1 MFENDNNINEFD
13 QMFRSILDEGQ
24 EDVPARV
31 WDAVSEGLDKAES
44 RKTVV
49 IWFRRAAASTA
60 AAAAIAAG
68 VLFGGRK
75 ETDLVSP
82 AEDTGLIAVVEKD
95 DVTMTEETEIDPEIN
110 VVERLVAK
118 AAPSS
123 SIAAVPEQ
131 EETMEQMIPQSAAEA
146 MKDSEAIT
154 SSPAVETDNH
164 KITSSDRTEA
174 ATYFHEDWAE
184 EETVKKREVSFQL
197 SGLTSTNSA
206 QTKNRLGLMKAPTVT
221 AAPQKTGITETST
234 NTSYGLPLSFGAG
247 VKIGLSRKW
256 SLGVGANYSILT
268 RQFYGKY
275 TKVDEAG
282 NIEKSSSSDIRNT
295 QHYIGLPIN
304 AYYSIV
310 NHDRVNFYAYAGGTA
325 EKCIADNYN
334 VLSTSIRHKEKV
346 NGLQLSANA
355 GIGVEFMLGRHL
367 GLYIDPSLRYYFDCH
382 QPKSIRTAQP
392 LMFGFEM
399 GLRARL

>member
-1 MFENDNNINEFD
+1 MFENDNNMNEFD

-24 EDVPARV
+24 EDVPAHV

-75 ETDLVSP
+75 EADIVSP
-82 AEDTGLIAVVEKD
+82 AEGTGLIAVVEKD
-95 DVTMTEETEIDPEIN
+95 DITVTEETEDAPEIKII
-110 VVERLVAK
+110 EKLVAK
-118 AAPSS
+118 AAPSPVTTAS
-123 SIAAVPEQ
+123 PEQ
-131 EETMEQMIPQSAAEA
+131 PEAIGQMIPQSASEA
-146 MKDSEAIT
+146 MKNSDTETPSPTVDIENQKIAASDSPEG
-154 SSPAVETDNH
+154 P
-164 KITSSDRTEA
+164 
-174 ATYFHEDWAE
+174 TYFPEDWPE
-184 EETVKKREVSFQL
+184 EDDIRKRNISFQL

-234 NTSYGLPLSFGAG
+234 NSSYGLPLSFGAG